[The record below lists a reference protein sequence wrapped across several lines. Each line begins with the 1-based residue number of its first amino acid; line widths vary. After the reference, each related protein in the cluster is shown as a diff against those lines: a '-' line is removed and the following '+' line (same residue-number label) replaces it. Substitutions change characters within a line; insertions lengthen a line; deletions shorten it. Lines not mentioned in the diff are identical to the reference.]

1 MNFRQ
6 TVVETLYMTLILLKL
21 VEKIK
26 KKLNGHNYHSDI

>member
-6 TVVETLYMTLILLKL
+6 TVVETLYMTLLLKL